1 MLYNYIKFIIVY
13 FYLLCRHSIRRCAGH
28 VIKSRR
34 RASHSPPRRS
44 KNIYGRR
51 LSRWLPAAIIGPAPT
66 LSFRVGP
73 PIVGRCAIF
82 SHGLELLTMARV
94 APITEFLRTKKFPLL
109 THWPGKGISLPRDD
123 ASPANKLRVGG
134 DKQMGLETLPK
145 GESEKHFRHD
155 RRLCK

>member
-1 MLYNYIKFIIVY
+1 LCNFIKFIIVY

-109 THWPGKGISLPRDD
+109 THWPGKGISPTWFC
-123 ASPANKLRVGG
+123 AWESVHINKAVPQCVWNEL
-134 DKQMGLETLPK
+134 QNILLLMQN
-145 GESEKHFRHD
+145 
-155 RRLCK
+155 